1 MIITH
6 MLLLLLNTVYHPCYI
21 LCDIDKMVNTK
32 KIWTFIKGIDIQ
44 KENMYI
50 ISTS

>member
-6 MLLLLLNTVYHPCYI
+6 MLLLF

-50 ISTS
+50 ISIS